1 MTGILGFLC
10 DLDVLIGLGGG
21 STPVVIIKV
30 VDTIVAGLLGFAVAM
45 VQCVRRWAPSWCGD
59 VVVVMVEMLTAGCK
73 FL

>member
-1 MTGILGFLC
+1 
-10 DLDVLIGLGGG
+10 
-21 STPVVIIKV
+21 VVIIKV
-30 VDTIVAGLLGFAVAM
+30 VDTIVAGLLRFAVAM